1 MEGFDVSDS
10 NPRLA
15 ARWSDVV
22 GRRSWAK
29 GRGRE
34 AQIGRVVTNQ
44 KSKIIK
50 SRKTE

>member
-15 ARWSDVV
+15 ARWSDVA

-29 GRGRE
+29 ELGEGRGRE

-44 KSKIIK
+44 K
-50 SRKTE
+50 